1 MKRQDVT
8 VVSAHH
14 TSLPVLLS
22 QLRLMYG
29 TSIYTQYIL
38 YMYTVGKV
46 SMDFVVYVTDDAF
59 VNLYV
64 T

>member
-46 SMDFVVYVTDDAF
+46 LVDFAVFVTDDAF